1 MSVLWGGEMKIKI
14 IKGPLF
20 AEREKQA
27 HELLYKIINKQ
38 IKEEKNKE
46 KVS

>member
-1 MSVLWGGEMKIKI
+1 MKVNI

-27 HELLYKIINKQ
+27 QEMLYNL
-38 IKEEKNKE
+38 IKKDLKKNNTQK
-46 KVS
+46 SA